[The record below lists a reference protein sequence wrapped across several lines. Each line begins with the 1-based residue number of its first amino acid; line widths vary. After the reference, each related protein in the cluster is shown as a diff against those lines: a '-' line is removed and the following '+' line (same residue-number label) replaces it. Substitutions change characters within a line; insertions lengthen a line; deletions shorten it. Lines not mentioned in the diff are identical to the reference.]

1 MDHRGKLQG
10 WTRFEHPEKPNDV
23 FPTEGRLVIVP
34 YLGFYMGD
42 HVGRRFSLTYP
53 TAAVLLA
60 IQNGHRYGFDIMD
73 ATGLPDG
80 TVYPILR
87 RLERRGVLAGAWE
100 DEVAAK
106 AEQRPQRRYYALT
119 PVGAESLAEVEERF
133 PALPRLFDAEAGR
146 A

>member
-1 MDHRGKLQG
+1 
-10 WTRFEHPEKPNDV
+10 V
-23 FPTEGRLVIVP
+23 GRL
-34 YLGFYMGD
+34 
-42 HVGRRFSLTYP
+42 FSLTYP

-100 DEVAAK
+100 DEGIAK
-106 AEQRPQRRYYALT
+106 DEQRPQRRYYELT
-119 PVGAESLAEVEERF
+119 PVGEASIAEVEARF
-133 PALPRLFDAEAGR
+133 PALPRLFGAEPGTV
-146 A
+146 